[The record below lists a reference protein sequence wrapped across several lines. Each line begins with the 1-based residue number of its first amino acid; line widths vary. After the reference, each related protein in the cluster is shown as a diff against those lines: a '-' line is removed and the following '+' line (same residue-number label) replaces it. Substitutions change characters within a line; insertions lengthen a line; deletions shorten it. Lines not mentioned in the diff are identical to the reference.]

1 LLGRNRGAGP
11 APRRIVSAS
20 TSTRRSSPRR
30 LTSAE
35 LRAVEREK
43 ARLSIELHDGVG
55 QHLTGIAFLAKALAN
70 RLKSSDALEADS
82 AEQIAQLT
90 NEAISN
96 IRALA
101 RGLRPVGPE
110 DNALIVALGQLS
122 RDIRHVYGIECRY
135 GADEGATIASPIV
148 SHHLFRIAQEAVHNA
163 VKHGDRGRI
172 GIDLA
177 ARQDQLVLTV
187 TNPGRL
193 KDPGVADGGDG
204 PGIGMVSMRYRAQLI
219 GARLSL
225 ENVRS
230 HDVRLRVTINRN
242 VAQTLRE
249 EGELHD

>member
-1 LLGRNRGAGP
+1 
-11 APRRIVSAS
+11 VSA
-20 TSTRRSSPRR
+20 TASTRRTSPRR

-70 RLKSSDALEADS
+70 RLGASDPSEAAS

-110 DNALIVALGQLS
+110 DNALIVALGQLA
-122 RDIRHVYGIECRY
+122 RDISHVYGIECRY

-177 ARQDQLVLTV
+177 AKQDQLVLTV
-187 TNPGRL
+187 TNSGRL
-193 KDPGVADGGDG
+193 GATRDDDGDG
-204 PGIGMVSMRYRAQLI
+204 PGIGMISMRYRAQLI

-249 EGELHD
+249 EGEAHD